1 MPKFNNLGGGN
12 PGGYPGAA
20 AADFQQI
27 PLQNPPA
34 LPSTSQGGAI
44 KPAQAMPL
52 PTMNNSELN
61 LVNVVGS
68 ND

>member
-1 MPKFNNLGGGN
+1 MPKFNNMGGGN
-12 PGGYPGAA
+12 PGGYPGVAS
-20 AADFQQI
+20 ADFQQI

-52 PTMNNSELN
+52 PTMNNS
-61 LVNVVGS
+61 
-68 ND
+68 